1 VEALDAD
8 TVQWNGWRGEW
19 CFLGPPTFLNR
30 GLRRN
35 GMSTASEHHT
45 SFISIVGTHTRDL
58 QMLASLAP
66 LLDDPQST
74 HTVIVSLVHET
85 PVTWT
90 KLHEINAWV
99 TDLAR
104 SSTGRL
110 YAVDMDGQL
119 HFTGPTGTWATRD
132 LNCPGGLVSLWVE
145 SDDLLFAASDHGE
158 CVRVSGKLV
167 DVTKDKQERMLNA
180 VHGCSADDVYVVGEA
195 GALFRYHRQ
204 KWSEL
209 ESPTNYTL
217 LSVLC
222 RSPQEVYI
230 AGARG
235 MLFRGHG
242 DSWEQLKAPA
252 VTITSLAWYRDA
264 LYAAAGKD
272 GIFRLEPHGLE
283 KIKDVTLYRL
293 RVIGDHLF
301 GLGGRF
307 VARFDGKGWWG
318 GPLNSL

>member
-1 VEALDAD
+1 
-8 TVQWNGWRGEW
+8 
-19 CFLGPPTFLNR
+19 
-30 GLRRN
+30 
-35 GMSTASEHHT
+35 MSTASDHHT
-45 SFISIVGTHTRDL
+45 SLISIVGTHTREL
-58 QMLASLAP
+58 QMLANLSP
-66 LLDDPQST
+66 LVDDPESIL
-74 HTVIVSLVHET
+74 TVIVSLVHEAT
-85 PVTWT
+85 TTWT
-90 KLHEINAWV
+90 KLREIDAWV
-99 TDLAR
+99 TDLDR

-119 HFTGPTGTWATRD
+119 HFTGSGGTWATRD
-132 LNCPGGLVSLWVE
+132 LGCPDGLVSLWVE
-145 SDDLLFAASDHGE
+145 SDDLLFVAGDHGE
-158 CVRVSGKLV
+158 RVRISGKQV
-167 DVTKDKQERMLNA
+167 DVAKDDQERRLNA
-180 VHGCSADDVYVVGEA
+180 VHGCSADDVYMVGEA
-195 GALFRYHRQ
+195 GTLFRYHGQ

-242 DSWEQLKAPA
+242 DSWEQIKAPA

-283 KIKDVTLYRL
+283 KIKDLTLYRL

-301 GLGGRF
+301 GLGGRL

-318 GPLNSL
+318 GPVNSL